1 MSKSDPLNGELPS
14 YFELCSIYVRPN
26 VFIQGCL
33 CCCSNKVFFGKKEKG
48 KIIYTVAGW
57 VKTWIIAVKTVGVVY
72 FELMV

>member
-48 KIIYTVAGW
+48 KIIYTVAG
-57 VKTWIIAVKTVGVVY
+57 
-72 FELMV
+72 